1 MKALFHNGAMS
12 AIQHCTEIK
21 EYYQRKVGEGK
32 NEMLVMNN
40 VGNKLVHRIFACVS
54 RREKYNENYIQ
65 TFAWIIEI
73 DPLRQDSK
81 ICLMVALV
89 VMAYGLSIQQGLEN
103 KVEKKKIYRNKPSRL
118 AISYFRQGLS
128 IIKAKIWSL
137 RMFIGVLNDI
147 FKNADQGK
155 LLYVQ

>member
-1 MKALFHNGAMS
+1 
-12 AIQHCTEIK
+12 
-21 EYYQRKVGEGK
+21 
-32 NEMLVMNN
+32 
-40 VGNKLVHRIFACVS
+40 
-54 RREKYNENYIQ
+54 
-65 TFAWIIEI
+65 
-73 DPLRQDSK
+73 
-81 ICLMVALV
+81 MVDLV
-89 VMAYGLSIQQGLEN
+89 VMAYVLSIQLGGTPQDLEN

-118 AISYFRQGLS
+118 VISYFRQGLS

>member
-1 MKALFHNGAMS
+1 MQLHWGSSTGA
-12 AIQHCTEIK
+12 AP
-21 EYYQRKVGEGK
+21 
-32 NEMLVMNN
+32 L
-40 VGNKLVHRIFACVS
+40 
-54 RREKYNENYIQ
+54 RRL
-65 TFAWIIEI
+65 
-73 DPLRQDSK
+73 DSGGVPLRQDSK

-89 VMAYGLSIQQGLEN
+89 VMAYVLSIQLGDTPQGLEN
-103 KVEKKKIYRNKPSRL
+103 KVEKKKIYKNKPSRL

-137 RMFIGVLNDI
+137 KRFIGVLNDI

>member
-1 MKALFHNGAMS
+1 MGINLKDLNF
-12 AIQHCTEIK
+12 
-21 EYYQRKVGEGK
+21 
-32 NEMLVMNN
+32 
-40 VGNKLVHRIFACVS
+40 
-54 RREKYNENYIQ
+54 
-65 TFAWIIEI
+65 
-73 DPLRQDSK
+73 RQDSK

-89 VMAYGLSIQQGLEN
+89 VMAYVLSIQQGFEN
-103 KVEKKKIYRNKPSRL
+103 KVEKKKIYRNKPSQL

-137 RMFIGVLNDI
+137 KRFIGVLNDI